1 MHVIDELR
9 ARGLVEL
16 VSSEDALRAWIDQGG
31 GAAYL
36 GADPTASSLHLGNL
50 VPVMMLAHLQRA
62 GVRPVA
68 LVGGATGMIGDP
80 SGRDTERK
88 LLTPEDVQR
97 NCDAIGAQLT
107 SFLRFDGPAPAM
119 LVNNNDWIGQ
129 FSFIDWLRD
138 VGKYF
143 TVNYM
148 IAKESVRRRLEE
160 RDQGISYTEFSYM
173 MLQAYDFLHLRT
185 VANCGLQVG
194 GNDQWGNITA
204 GIDLVHKRL
213 GEQVFGMTCPL
224 MTTASG
230 EKFGKSA
237 GNAVWL
243 DPAMTSPYAFYQY
256 WMRTEDADVGRWL
269 RAFTFLPLDEID
281 AIVAEH
287 MTAPERRGGQKRL
300 AAEITQVV
308 HGESGLASA
317 LRASAVLFGG
327 DMSGMSAAEL
337 TSVFADV
344 PSASLSLQTLVDG
357 LTLTDLMAEVGFMA
371 SRGEARRAVKA
382 GGVYANNERVSDGE
396 VPVTVDQLV
405 EGRLLVLRH
414 GKKQYFVVRFE

>member
-1 MHVIDELR
+1 
-9 ARGLVEL
+9 
-16 VSSEDALRAWIDQGG
+16 
-31 GAAYL
+31 
-36 GADPTASSLHLGNL
+36 
-50 VPVMMLAHLQRA
+50 
-62 GVRPVA
+62 
-68 LVGGATGMIGDP
+68 
-80 SGRDTERK
+80 
-88 LLTPEDVQR
+88 
-97 NCDAIGAQLT
+97 
-107 SFLRFDGPAPAM
+107 M
-119 LVNNNDWIGQ
+119 LVNNTDWIGQ